1 MSTQEQDITSLI
13 KKVEVLQ
20 ETQTSSN
27 SKGALVEKLTFAG
40 IPILFSCIVYLMS
53 ALSSANQEL
62 TTLKN
67 KINVVVSAENKAIPP
82 QGTTLDME
90 KIKEEAAL
98 ARAAMTLERT
108 KDMLGL
114 KEETALARAKIAAE
128 SAAARAELDKRV
140 SIIEW
145 RLNYANKGK

>member
-1 MSTQEQDITSLI
+1 MSTQEQDITNLI

-20 ETQTSSN
+20 EIQTSSN

-40 IPILFSCIVYLMS
+40 IPIMFSCIVYLLS
-53 ALSSANQEL
+53 ALSSTTQEL

-67 KINVVVSAENKAIPP
+67 KINIVVSAENKAIAP

-90 KIKEEAAL
+90 KIREEAAL

-114 KEETALARAKIAAE
+114 KEETALARARIAAE

-145 RLNYANKGK
+145 RLNNANKGK

>member
-1 MSTQEQDITSLI
+1 MSTQEQDITNLI

-20 ETQTSSN
+20 EIQTSSN

-40 IPILFSCIVYLMS
+40 IPIMFSCIVYLLS
-53 ALSSANQEL
+53 ALSGTTQEL

-67 KINVVVSAENKAIPP
+67 KINIVVSAENKAIAP

-90 KIKEEAAL
+90 KIREEAAL

-114 KEETALARAKIAAE
+114 KEETALARARIAAE
-128 SAAARAELDKRV
+128 ASAARAELDKRI

-145 RLNYANKGK
+145 RLNNANKGK

>member
-1 MSTQEQDITSLI
+1 MSTQEQDITNLI
-13 KKVEVLQ
+13 KKVEILQ
-20 ETQTSSN
+20 EKKTSTN
-27 SKGALVEKLTFAG
+27 SKSALVEKLTFAG
-40 IPILFSCIVYLMS
+40 IPIMFSCIVYLMS
-53 ALSSANQEL
+53 ALSSTTQEL

-67 KINVVVSAENKAIPP
+67 KINIVVSAENKAIAP

-90 KIKEEAAL
+90 KIREEAAL

-114 KEETALARAKIAAE
+114 KEETALARARIAAE
-128 SAAARAELDKRV
+128 SSAARAELDKRI

-145 RLNYANKGK
+145 RLNNANKGK

>member
-1 MSTQEQDITSLI
+1 MSTQEQDITNLI

-20 ETQTSSN
+20 EIQTSSN

-40 IPILFSCIVYLMS
+40 IPIMFSCIVYLLS
-53 ALSSANQEL
+53 ALSSTTQEL

-67 KINVVVSAENKAIPP
+67 KINIVVSAENKAIAP

-90 KIKEEAAL
+90 KIREEAAL

-114 KEETALARAKIAAE
+114 KEETALARARIAAD
-128 SAAARAELDKRV
+128 SSAARAELDKRL

-145 RLNYANKGK
+145 RLNNANKGK

>member
-1 MSTQEQDITSLI
+1 MSTQEQDITNLI

-20 ETQTSSN
+20 EIQTSSN

-40 IPILFSCIVYLMS
+40 IPIMFSCIVYLMS
-53 ALSSANQEL
+53 ALSSTTQEL

-67 KINVVVSAENKAIPP
+67 KINIVVSAENKAIAP

-90 KIKEEAAL
+90 KIREEAAL

-114 KEETALARAKIAAE
+114 KEETALARARIAAD
-128 SAAARAELDKRV
+128 SAAARAELDKRI

-145 RLNYANKGK
+145 RLNNANKGK

>member
-1 MSTQEQDITSLI
+1 MSTQEQDITNLI

-20 ETQTSSN
+20 EIQTSSN

-40 IPILFSCIVYLMS
+40 IPIMFSCIVYLMS
-53 ALSSANQEL
+53 ALSSATQEL

-67 KINVVVSAENKAIPP
+67 KINIVVSAENKAIAP

-90 KIKEEAAL
+90 KIREEAAL

-114 KEETALARAKIAAE
+114 KEETALARARIAAE
-128 SAAARAELDKRV
+128 SSAARAELDKRI

-145 RLNYANKGK
+145 RLNNANKGK

>member
-1 MSTQEQDITSLI
+1 MSTQEQDITNLI

-40 IPILFSCIVYLMS
+40 IPIMFSCIVYLLS
-53 ALSSANQEL
+53 ALSSTTQEL

-67 KINVVVSAENKAIPP
+67 KINIVVSAENKAIAP

-90 KIKEEAAL
+90 KIREEAAL

-114 KEETALARAKIAAE
+114 KEETALSRARIAAD
-128 SAAARAELDKRV
+128 SAAARAELDKRI

-145 RLNYANKGK
+145 RLNNANKGK

>member
-1 MSTQEQDITSLI
+1 MSTQEQDITNLI

-40 IPILFSCIVYLMS
+40 IPIMFSCIVYLMS
-53 ALSSANQEL
+53 ALSSTTQEL

-67 KINVVVSAENKAIPP
+67 KINIVVSAENKAIAP

-90 KIKEEAAL
+90 KIREEAAL
-98 ARAAMTLERT
+98 ARSAMTLERT

-114 KEETALARAKIAAE
+114 KEETALARARIAAE
-128 SAAARAELDKRV
+128 SAAARAELDKRI

-145 RLNYANKGK
+145 RLNNANKGK

>member
-1 MSTQEQDITSLI
+1 MSTQEQDITNLI

-20 ETQTSSN
+20 EIQTSSN

-40 IPILFSCIVYLMS
+40 IPIMFSCIVYLLS
-53 ALSSANQEL
+53 ALSGTTQEL

-67 KINVVVSAENKAIPP
+67 KINIVVSAENKAIAP

-90 KIKEEAAL
+90 KIREEAAL

-128 SAAARAELDKRV
+128 SAAARAELEKRI

-145 RLNYANKGK
+145 RLNNANKGK

>member
-1 MSTQEQDITSLI
+1 MSTQEQDITNLI

-20 ETQTSSN
+20 EIQTSSN

-40 IPILFSCIVYLMS
+40 IPIMFSCIVYLLS
-53 ALSSANQEL
+53 ALSGTTQEL

-67 KINVVVSAENKAIPP
+67 KINIVVSAENKAIAP

-90 KIKEEAAL
+90 KIREEAAL

-114 KEETALARAKIAAE
+114 KEETALARAKIAAD
-128 SAAARAELDKRV
+128 SSAARAELDKRV

-145 RLNYANKGK
+145 RLNNANKGK

>member
-1 MSTQEQDITSLI
+1 MSTQEQDITNLI
-13 KKVEVLQ
+13 KKVEILQ
-20 ETQTSSN
+20 ETQTSTN
-27 SKGALVEKLTFAG
+27 SKSALVEKLTFAG
-40 IPILFSCIVYLMS
+40 IPIMFSCIVYLMS
-53 ALSSANQEL
+53 ALSGTTQEL

-67 KINVVVSAENKAIPP
+67 KINIVVSAENKAIAP

-90 KIKEEAAL
+90 KIREEAAL

-114 KEETALARAKIAAE
+114 KEETALARARIAAE
-128 SAAARAELDKRV
+128 SAAARAELDKRI

-145 RLNYANKGK
+145 RLNNANKGK

>member
-1 MSTQEQDITSLI
+1 MSTQEQDITNLI

-20 ETQTSSN
+20 EIQTSSN

-40 IPILFSCIVYLMS
+40 IPIMFSCIVYLLS
-53 ALSSANQEL
+53 ALSGTTQEL

-67 KINVVVSAENKAIPP
+67 KINIVVSAENKAIAP

-90 KIKEEAAL
+90 KIREEAAL

-114 KEETALARAKIAAE
+114 KEETALARARIASE
-128 SAAARAELDKRV
+128 SAAARAELDKRI

-145 RLNYANKGK
+145 RLNNANKGK

>member
-1 MSTQEQDITSLI
+1 MSTQEQDITNLI

-20 ETQTSSN
+20 EIQTSSN

-40 IPILFSCIVYLMS
+40 IPIMFSCIVYLMS
-53 ALSSANQEL
+53 ALSSTTQEL

-67 KINVVVSAENKAIPP
+67 KINIVVSAENKAIAP

-90 KIKEEAAL
+90 KIREEAAL

-114 KEETALARAKIAAE
+114 KEETALSRARIAAE
-128 SAAARAELDKRV
+128 SAAARAELEKRI

-145 RLNYANKGK
+145 RLNNANKGK

>member
-1 MSTQEQDITSLI
+1 MSTQEQDIAGLI

-40 IPILFSCIVYLMS
+40 IPIMFSCIVYLLS
-53 ALSSANQEL
+53 ALSSTTQEL

-67 KINVVVSAENKAIPP
+67 KINIVVSAENKAIAP

-90 KIKEEAAL
+90 KIREEAAL

-114 KEETALARAKIAAE
+114 KEETALARARIAAD
-128 SAAARAELDKRV
+128 SAAARAELDKRI

-145 RLNYANKGK
+145 RLNNANKGK

>member
-1 MSTQEQDITSLI
+1 MSTQEQDIAGLI

-20 ETQTSSN
+20 ETQTSTN
-27 SKGALVEKLTFAG
+27 SKSALVEKLTFAG
-40 IPILFSCIVYLMS
+40 IPIMFSCIVYLLS
-53 ALSSANQEL
+53 ALSGTTQEL

-67 KINVVVSAENKAIPP
+67 KINIVVSAENKAIAP

-90 KIKEEAAL
+90 KIREEASL

-114 KEETALARAKIAAE
+114 KEETALARARIAAE
-128 SAAARAELDKRV
+128 SAAARAELEKRI

-145 RLNYANKGK
+145 RLNNANKGK

>member
-1 MSTQEQDITSLI
+1 MSTQEQDITNLI
-13 KKVEVLQ
+13 KKVEILQ
-20 ETQTSSN
+20 ETQTSTN
-27 SKGALVEKLTFAG
+27 SKSALVEKLTFAG
-40 IPILFSCIVYLMS
+40 IPIMFSCIVYLMS
-53 ALSSANQEL
+53 ALSSTTQEL

-67 KINVVVSAENKAIPP
+67 KINIVVSAENKAIAP

-90 KIKEEAAL
+90 KIREEAAL

-114 KEETALARAKIAAE
+114 KEETALSRARIAAE
-128 SAAARAELDKRV
+128 SAAARAELDKRI

-145 RLNYANKGK
+145 RLNNANKGK

>member
-1 MSTQEQDITSLI
+1 MSTQEQDITNLI

-40 IPILFSCIVYLMS
+40 IPIMFSCIVYLMS
-53 ALSSANQEL
+53 ALSSTTQEL

-67 KINVVVSAENKAIPP
+67 KINIVVSAENKAIAP

-90 KIKEEAAL
+90 KIREEAAL
-98 ARAAMTLERT
+98 ARSAMTLERT

-114 KEETALARAKIAAE
+114 KEETALARARIAAE
-128 SAAARAELDKRV
+128 ASAARAELDKRI

-145 RLNYANKGK
+145 RLNNANKGK

>member
-1 MSTQEQDITSLI
+1 MSTQEQDIAGLI

-20 ETQTSSN
+20 ETQTSTN
-27 SKGALVEKLTFAG
+27 SKSALVEKLTFAG
-40 IPILFSCIVYLMS
+40 IPIMFSCIVYLMS
-53 ALSSANQEL
+53 ALSSTTQEL

-67 KINVVVSAENKAIPP
+67 KINIVVSAENKAIAP

-90 KIKEEAAL
+90 KIREEAAL

-114 KEETALARAKIAAE
+114 KEETALARARIAAE
-128 SAAARAELDKRV
+128 SAAARAELDKRI

-145 RLNYANKGK
+145 RLNNANKGK

>member
-1 MSTQEQDITSLI
+1 MSTQEQDITNLI

-20 ETQTSSN
+20 EIQTSSN

-40 IPILFSCIVYLMS
+40 IPIMFSCIVYLLS
-53 ALSSANQEL
+53 ALSGTTQEL

-67 KINVVVSAENKAIPP
+67 KINIVVSAENKAIAP

-90 KIKEEAAL
+90 KIREEAAL

-114 KEETALARAKIAAE
+114 KEETALARARIAAD
-128 SAAARAELDKRV
+128 SAAARAELDKRI

-145 RLNYANKGK
+145 RLNNANKGK

>member
-1 MSTQEQDITSLI
+1 MSTQEQDIAGLI

-40 IPILFSCIVYLMS
+40 IPIMFSCIVYLMS
-53 ALSSANQEL
+53 ALSSTTQEL

-67 KINVVVSAENKAIPP
+67 KINIVVSAENKAIAP

-90 KIKEEAAL
+90 KIREEAAL
-98 ARAAMTLERT
+98 ARSAMTLEQT
-108 KDMLGL
+108 KDMLAL
-114 KEETALARAKIAAE
+114 KEESALSRARVASE
-128 SAAARAELDKRV
+128 SAAARAELDKRI

-145 RLNYANKGK
+145 RLNNANKGK

>member
-1 MSTQEQDITSLI
+1 MSTQEQDITNLI

-20 ETQTSSN
+20 EIQTSSN

-40 IPILFSCIVYLMS
+40 IPIMFSCIVYLLS
-53 ALSSANQEL
+53 ALSGTTQEL

-67 KINVVVSAENKAIPP
+67 KINIVVSAENKAIAP

-90 KIKEEAAL
+90 KIREEAAL

-114 KEETALARAKIAAE
+114 KEETALSRAKIAAD
-128 SAAARAELDKRV
+128 SAAARAELDKRI

-145 RLNYANKGK
+145 RLNNANKGK